1 MESVPAPVKAV
12 TQFVIVSAYMFASAQ
27 NLSSESLQL
36 KAEVEKF
43 LNRVR
48 AA

>member
-1 MESVPAPVKAV
+1 
-12 TQFVIVSAYMFASAQ
+12 MFASAQ

-43 LNRVR
+43 LDRVR